1 MTNDLTQKGR
11 HTRQHIL
18 ATAVRLFMTQ
28 GYDATT
34 MRDIA
39 AAAECSPGLTYRYFA
54 QKEALVVALYEDLAT
69 ESLVFADSLAFM
81 NMAERYHMLMQHKM
95 AQVKPHRAALMAL
108 FCAVMQPDAN
118 TTLNIWGRN
127 TTDSRDKMLDVFGHV
142 VNGATDK
149 LNEPVASSMITL
161 LYAFYILLMIF
172 WSYDRTPDFRA
183 TRLMLDFMREAL
195 KIVRPMMLMPVI
207 SKAVVRLAGI
217 LALVFVNPPETSS
230 QNENRHDASKASPE
244 RLDGNPILPTERS
257 NNGTPPPP
265 PGMIP
270 LDNIVPA
277 VPSGD
282 TNSPD
287 AAKSEAS
294 LDGDDTKKPRSKKP
308 R

>member
-28 GYDATT
+28 GYDSTT

-39 AAAECSPGLTYRYFA
+39 TAAECSPGLTYRYFA

-69 ESLVFADSLAFM
+69 ESLVFADGLAFM
-81 NMAERYHMLMQHKM
+81 TMAERYHVLMQHKM

-108 FCAVMQPDAN
+108 FCAIMQPDAN
-118 TTLNIWGRN
+118 ASLNIWGRN
-127 TTDSRDKMLDVFGHV
+127 TTDSRDKMLDVFSVV

-217 LALVFVNPPETSS
+217 LALVFVNPPE
-230 QNENRHDASKASPE
+230 A
-244 RLDGNPILPTERS
+244 S
-257 NNGTPPPP
+257 NNTVPKQETAKTTPAWAEDTLLSDVDVPDTGLSSPPQ
-265 PGMIP
+265 
-270 LDNIVPA
+270 L
-277 VPSGD
+277 
-282 TNSPD
+282 NSD
-287 AAKSEAS
+287 
-294 LDGDDTKKPRSKKP
+294 
-308 R
+308 